1 MTAQG
6 SVPRGGWILALIAA
20 LALILRLWG
29 IGFGLPHVLAR
40 PDELFVFGVVMR
52 ILGGDPNPRMFDYPG
67 VYIYFVTGL
76 FALYYVWGR
85 LTGRFAD
92 HAAFAEAF
100 RNGWEPFFLI
110 VRGATVI
117 MGALTVAA
125 VHAIAA
131 PLFGPLAGLLASG
144 FLAVAFLHVRDSH
157 YATTDV
163 PLTLFVTCAVL
174 AALRVYRTRSP
185 RDAWL
190 AGVAAGLATG
200 IKYNAAPVVVAL
212 AAVEAL
218 HAWPI
223 RGDWRRTWR
232 ETHLWRM
239 AIATLA
245 VFLATSPYLVLD
257 YANAMRQ
264 LENLAAQAS
273 VGMTPPEMLGNGW
286 QYHLPFSL
294 RHGLGLPLL
303 ATGLAGLIWMAV
315 RQPAL
320 AFILGAFPVTYYA
333 AAGAG
338 YNVFVRYMV
347 PVVPFLC
354 LFAGYVVAEIATSAA
369 ARIGGASPRRV
380 AGLRVAVALALGAAI
395 SAPTAWSTIQF
406 DRLLAR
412 ADSRVMAAEWIHANV
427 PAGSAI
433 YMSGNLYGHPQV
445 EGPAGTYRMFGY
457 DWRASTFTHR
467 DRSSGTLEERHVTR
481 LPDFI
486 VVQRS
491 AIPYSHIPEQVE
503 ALLPREYDL
512 VHTIRA
518 ASLAA
523 ANPYDI
529 QDGFYLAYG
538 RFEGVRRPGP
548 NFEFYRRRGL

>member
-1 MTAQG
+1 MTGPA
-6 SVPRGGWILALIAA
+6 SASRGGWILALIVAVA
-20 LALILRLWG
+20 LLLRLWG
-29 IGFGLPHVLAR
+29 LGFGLPHVLAR
-40 PDELFVFGVVMR
+40 PDELFVFGIVMR

-67 VYIYFVTGL
+67 VYIYFATGL
-76 FALYYVWGR
+76 FALYYLWGR

-92 HAAFAEAF
+92 HAAFADTF
-100 RNGWEPFFLI
+100 RDGWEPLFLV
-110 VRGATVI
+110 VRGATAV

-131 PLFGPLAGLLASG
+131 PLFGRVAAVLASA

-174 AALRVYRTRSP
+174 AALRVYRTRS
-185 RDAWL
+185 RREAWL
-190 AGVAAGLATG
+190 AGVAAGLAIG
-200 IKYNAAPVVVAL
+200 IKYNAAPVVLAL
-212 AAVEAL
+212 AAVEVV
-218 HAWPI
+218 HAWSL
-223 RGDWRRTWR
+223 RRDWRRIWR

-239 AIATLA
+239 AFAALA

-257 YANAMRQ
+257 YTNAMRQ
-264 LENLAAQAS
+264 LESLAGQAS
-273 VGMTPPEMLGNGW
+273 VGMTPPEMLGSGW
-286 QYHLPFSL
+286 KHHLPFSL

-303 ATGLAGLIWMAV
+303 AAGLAGLVWMAA

-320 AFILGAFPVTYYA
+320 ALILGVFPVTYYV

-354 LFAGYVVAEIATSAA
+354 LFAGYVAAEIATLTA
-369 ARIGGASPRRV
+369 ARLGGVSPRRV
-380 AGLRVAVALALGAAI
+380 GRLRAVVAVALGAAI
-395 SAPTAWSTIQF
+395 AAPTAWSTIQF

-412 ADSRVMAAEWIHANV
+412 TDSRVIAAEWIHANV
-427 PAGSAI
+427 PPGSAI

-445 EGPAGTYRMFGY
+445 ERPAGTYQMFGY

-491 AIPYSHIPEQVE
+491 AIPYSHIPEPVTR
-503 ALLPREYDL
+503 LLPEAYDL
-512 VHTIRA
+512 AHTIRA
-518 ASLAA
+518 ANLAI

-538 RFEGVRRPGP
+538 RYNGVQRPGP
-548 NFEFYRRRGL
+548 NFEIYRRRGF